1 MINEII
7 EKVELHKSRAKCALL
22 EIRAWGEF
30 DSEVFENFEKIKTI
44 DTFIYRFI
52 KLQDMMGDKLFK
64 IFLDEIGE
72 YKDSMSLLDVLDKLE
87 KFDIV
92 DDAYSWMEYRNL
104 RNKLTH
110 EYPNNEQD
118 IIDGIYIAIESFEKI
133 EIIFDNII
141 QYKNSK
147 NLKYRAKVINK

>member
-7 EKVELHKSRAKCALL
+7 EKVQLHKNRAKSALL
-22 EIRAWGEF
+22 EIKDWENI
-30 DSEVFENFEKIKTI
+30 DCEIFENFEKIKVI

-72 YKDSMSLLDVLDKLE
+72 YKDNMSLLDILDKLE
-87 KFDIV
+87 KFNIIE
-92 DDAYSWMEYRNL
+92 DAYSWMEYRKL

-118 IIDGIYIAIESFEKI
+118 IVDGIYLAIEVFEQI
-133 EIIFDNII
+133 ENILNNII
-141 QYKNSK
+141 DYKNKK
-147 NLKYRAKVINK
+147 NLK

>member
-7 EKVELHKSRAKCALL
+7 EKVNLHRKRLKSALFEIKNWAELNCS
-22 EIRAWGEF
+22 
-30 DSEVFENFEKIKTI
+30 VFEDFEKIKTI

-52 KLQDMMGDKLFK
+52 KLQDLMGEKLFK

-72 YKDSMSLLDVLDKLE
+72 YKDNMSLLDVLDKLE
-87 KFDIV
+87 KFEIV
-92 DDAYSWMEYRNL
+92 ENAYDWMEYRQL

-118 IIDGIYIAIESFEKI
+118 IIDGIYLAIEVFDKI
-133 EIIFDNII
+133 ETILNNII
-141 QYKNSK
+141 AYKNRK
-147 NLKYRAKVINK
+147 DLK

>member
-1 MINEII
+1 MINEIV
-7 EKVELHKSRAKCALL
+7 EKVKLHKSRAKSALL
-22 EIRAWGEF
+22 EIRDWGEF
-30 DSEVFENFEKIKTI
+30 DSSVFEDFEKIKTI

-87 KFDIV
+87 KFGIV

-118 IIDGIYIAIESFEKI
+118 IVDGIYLAIESFEKI

-141 QYKNSK
+141 LYKNRK
-147 NLKYRAKVINK
+147 NLK

>member
-7 EKVELHKSRAKCALL
+7 EKVELHKSRAKSALL
-22 EIRAWGEF
+22 EIKTWDKF

-64 IFLDEIGE
+64 VFLDEIGE
-72 YKDSMSLLDVLDKLE
+72 YKDNMSLLDILDKLE

-92 DDAYSWMEYRNL
+92 DDAYAWMEYRSL

-110 EYPNNEQD
+110 EYLNNEQD
-118 IIDGIYIAIESFEKI
+118 IVDGIYLAIESFEKI
-133 EIIFDNII
+133 EIIFQNIVD
-141 QYKNSK
+141 YKNRK
-147 NLKYRAKVINK
+147 NLK